1 MELANQTQMKNFF
14 DELAKTWDSRQ
25 KEISPRDEL
34 IKSLPIDN
42 NDLVLDL
49 ACGTGIVSNL
59 IYQKTN
65 RQVIGLDISSE
76 MISRAKAKYSEDIA
90 KYFVGDFYDFKYEE
104 SFNAIVVFDAF
115 PHFTDKNKF
124 IASCRNNLKDKGY
137 LCILHDLGREELA
150 HHHAGRVMQYSLDL
164 LSPLEEYEYF
174 KEEYDLIASY
184 EDETRYLL
192 IMRKK

>member
-104 SFNAIVVFDAF
+104 RFNTIVVFDAY

-124 IASCRNNLKDKGY
+124 IAACRNNLKNKGY

>member
-34 IKSLPIDN
+34 IKSLPIEN

-76 MISRAKAKYSEDIA
+76 MIKRAKAKYSEDIA

-104 SFNAIVVFDAF
+104 RFNAIVVFDAY

-124 IASCRNNLKDKGY
+124 IAACRNNLKNKGY

-150 HHHAGRVMQYSLDL
+150 HHHAGRVMKYSLDL

>member
-104 SFNAIVVFDAF
+104 SFNAIVVFDAY

-124 IASCRNNLKDKGY
+124 IAACRNNLKDKGY